1 MIKNINHIWG
11 LSWIKLVI
19 MLLALLPLVWWG
31 FGLAFGWLGAN
42 PIETVLRGSGEWAL
56 RFLLITLA
64 ISPLRRLLGWA
75 KLMRLRRMLGLFSWF
90 YASLHLLIYL
100 GLDQFFDWTGIF
112 YDILDRPFITIGML
126 AFLLL
131 IPLGLTSN
139 NASMRRLG
147 KNWLRLHQL
156 VYPLAIFAV
165 IHFWWLVKADLFE
178 PIIYATILT
187 LLLSERLYRNLY
199 QKWDKSLPTSL
210 KKSRQL

>member
-1 MIKNINHIWG
+1 MIKKINQFWG
-11 LSWIKLVI
+11 LAWIKPLI
-19 MLLALLPLVWWG
+19 FILSLLPLVWWG
-31 FGLAFGWLGAN
+31 FGLAFDYLGAN
-42 PIETVLRGSGEWAL
+42 PIETMMRGSGEWAL

-75 KLMRLRRMLGLFSWF
+75 KLMRLRRMFGLFSWF

-100 GLDQFFDWTGIF
+100 SLDQFFDWTAIF
-112 YDILDRPFITIGML
+112 YDILDRPFITVGML

-156 VYPLAIFAV
+156 IYPLAIFAV

-178 PIIYATILT
+178 PIIYATVLSV
-187 LLLSERLYRNLY
+187 LLGERFYR
-199 QKWDKSLPTSL
+199 KWQT
-210 KKSRQL
+210 

>member
-1 MIKNINHIWG
+1 MIKNINHFWG
-11 LSWIKLVI
+11 LALIKPLI
-19 MLLALLPLVWWG
+19 FILSLLPLVWWG
-31 FGLAFGWLGAN
+31 FGLAFNYLGAN
-42 PIETVLRGSGEWAL
+42 PIETVIRGSGEWAL

-100 GLDQFFDWTGIF
+100 SLDQFFDWTAIF
-112 YDILDRPFITIGML
+112 YDILDRPFITVGML

-156 VYPLAIFAV
+156 VYPLAISAV

-178 PIIYATILT
+178 PIIYATILS
-187 LLLSERLYRNLY
+187 LLLGERLYR
-199 QKWDKSLPTSL
+199 KWQT
-210 KKSRQL
+210 